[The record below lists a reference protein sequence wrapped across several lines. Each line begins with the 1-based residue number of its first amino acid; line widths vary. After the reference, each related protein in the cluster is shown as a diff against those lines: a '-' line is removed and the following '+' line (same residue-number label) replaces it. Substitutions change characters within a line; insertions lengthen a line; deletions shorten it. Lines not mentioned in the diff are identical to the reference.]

1 MGSWGMIFG
10 FEPEYCDL
18 IIKGEQTGF
27 VVRGNLTRVDLGIK
41 RVKRCFQK
49 GYIYCRGVK
58 ENRSLPK
65 SLWSSPV
72 AKLGSKVIGEFDI
85 GLGYEVFSVEVN
97 NKVDYYIVKPRGAF
111 RWKEAQELNANG
123 NNVKMLRNLKD
134 FIPIGDPV
142 PKAQDLQDPEHEM
155 LYSVEMKN
163 IVIYDKPKT
172 FADFVGCG
180 DNIIEKN
187 IAKEEA
193 ENKRRFEA
201 GLISKA
207 DYDKRCRGVEKIKKR
222 DFKLEKC
229 YQVVWKLKE
238 DKEREEREREEKEK
252 GERNI
257 IE

>member
-27 VVRGNLTRVDLGIK
+27 VVQGNLLKVDLGIK

-111 RWKEAQELNANG
+111 RWKEAPFL
-123 NNVKMLRNLKD
+123 L
-134 FIPIGDPV
+134 F
-142 PKAQDLQDPEHEM
+142 
-155 LYSVEMKN
+155 
-163 IVIYDKPKT
+163 
-172 FADFVGCG
+172 
-180 DNIIEKN
+180 
-187 IAKEEA
+187 
-193 ENKRRFEA
+193 
-201 GLISKA
+201 
-207 DYDKRCRGVEKIKKR
+207 
-222 DFKLEKC
+222 
-229 YQVVWKLKE
+229 
-238 DKEREEREREEKEK
+238 
-252 GERNI
+252 
-257 IE
+257 